1 MRLKHNPWISLL
13 AALVMTVIVLLYFTG
28 CGASAEAEAE
38 AEAEAK
44 EPPRFTGE
52 YAGIETGI
60 ARYYTITDTKT
71 GAQYLLVCNSY
82 GMAMAELEG

>member
-28 CGASAEAEAE
+28 CSAHAETAE
-38 AEAEAK
+38 NGKAQA
-44 EPPRFTGE
+44 RFTTECDGPQV
-52 YAGIETGI
+52 GVGT
-60 ARYYTITDTKT
+60 YYTITDTET
-71 GAQYLLVCNSY
+71 GAQYLLVKNSY